1 MDDEVRTPNEAVP
14 TPADPTPADRRQTD
28 RRQTDRRQID
38 RRRAEPTRAAR
49 DGARAD
55 GVDRRTLLRAAS
67 AAGALAAPVPAAP
80 LVTAGRA
87 AAEGVSG
94 PASGAVSGAS
104 SGPVPGIVKPLPA
117 EWFVPHGTNA
127 ETRWDTFR
135 GADGGAAIGRH
146 VPVERFFVRNHTST
160 PLIDPDTWSLRLFGS
175 GLRGAPTAGR
185 PVEFGLDDLR
195 ELPSTRISALIEC
208 AGNGRSYYSGQQGQ
222 PVPGTPWTLGGVG
235 SASWRGVRLAEVLRA
250 AGLTGAAVDVLPT
263 GLDPDFVAGGTNYGP
278 VRRPLPIAKALDDV
292 LLAYEMNGEP
302 LTPDHGA
309 PARLV
314 VPGWVG
320 IASIK
325 WVGSVEVAD
334 HPLYSP
340 WNTDFYR
347 MFGPDY
353 PPGGGD
359 PLTVQV
365 VKSAFELAAGARLAA
380 DREHRLHGRSWSGVA
395 AVRRVEVSTDG
406 GRTWRRAEL
415 RDEPRAD
422 GWTRWSFDWRPG
434 RPGPYE
440 LRARATDRRGNTQP
454 ERALFNREGYL
465 FGAVVA
471 HPVTVV

>member
-14 TPADPTPADRRQTD
+14 TPADPTPAD

-87 AAEGVSG
+87 AAEEVSG
-94 PASGAVSGAS
+94 PVPGAVSGAS

-135 GADGGAAIGRH
+135 GADGAAAIGRH